1 LAGACFAGMVDRMN
15 APAPTATLH
24 YPILSTGSA
33 LPSRV
38 IANADLMAMGVDTND
53 AWIVS
58 RTGIRQRHWCGDG
71 ESTGTLALAAA
82 RQALARAKVDD
93 SRVAVLLVATCT
105 PDRTFPSVAAHLHGQ
120 LGLPK
125 HCVVLDVNAA
135 CSGFVHALGVA
146 QALLRPGQVALV
158 VGAERFSNLLDLTDR
173 STCVLFGDGAGAMV
187 LGCEAL
193 PSGQLP
199 RGLLGVQLGADGAQE
214 ASLFSSGGP
223 GTTRTAGTVQMQG
236 QEVFRHA
243 VRQMGQVPELLKQHG
258 LTLADVQWL
267 VPHQANVRI
276 LEAAREALGLRAEQV
291 VVTVA
296 EHANTSGASIPLA
309 LDNARARFKTGD
321 VLLLQAFGAGFVW
334 GSALIRW

>member
-1 LAGACFAGMVDRMN
+1 MVGCMN
-15 APAPTATLH
+15 APALAATLQF
-24 YPILSTGSA
+24 PILSTGSA

-38 IANADLMAMGVDTND
+38 VTNADLMAMGVDTND
-53 AWIVS
+53 EWIVS
-58 RTGIRQRHWCGDG
+58 RTGIRQRHWCAEG

-82 RQALARAKVDD
+82 RQALARAKVAPAQ
-93 SRVAVLLVATCT
+93 VAVLLVATCT

-125 HCVVLDVNAA
+125 DCVVLDVNAA

-146 QALLRPGQVALV
+146 QALLMPGQVALV

-173 STCVLFGDGAGAMV
+173 STCVLFGDGAGAVV

-193 PSGQLP
+193 PAGQLAEHLP

-276 LEAAREALGLRAEQV
+276 LDAAREALGLRVEQV

-309 LDNARARFKTGD
+309 LDTARERFKSGD

>member
-1 LAGACFAGMVDRMN
+1 MVGLMNTPALA
-15 APAPTATLH
+15 ATLQF
-24 YPILSTGSA
+24 PILATGRA

-38 IANADLMAMGVDTND
+38 VTNADLMAMGVDTND
-53 AWIVS
+53 EWIVS
-58 RTGIRQRHWCGDG
+58 RTGIAQRHWCGAG

-82 RQALARAKVDD
+82 QQALARAKVEPAH
-93 SRVAVLLVATCT
+93 VAVLLVATCT

-125 HCVVLDVNAA
+125 DCVVLDVNAA
-135 CSGFVHALGVA
+135 CSGFMHALAVA
-146 QALLRPGQVALV
+146 QAMLKEGQVALV
-158 VGAERFSNLLDLTDR
+158 VGAERFSNLLDLSDR
-173 STCVLFGDGAGAMV
+173 STCVLFGDGAGAVV

-193 PSGQLP
+193 PAGQPAEHLP

-214 ASLFSSGGP
+214 ESLFSNGGP

-236 QEVFRHA
+236 KEVFRHA
-243 VRQMGQVPELLKQHG
+243 VRQMGQVPPLLAQHG

-276 LEAAREALGLRAEQV
+276 LDAAREALGLRPEQV

-309 LDNARARFKTGD
+309 LDVAVRDGRIKNGD